1 MAAPLEFASGVAF
14 VLIYGVDKP
23 GTIGRPMPVDAGPLC
38 IRSSNLQRHSSAG
51 LSFYE
56 DIRVAESGG
65 EGDAAGGGC
74 SGRG

>member
-38 IRSSNLQRHSSAG
+38 IPEQQLATSQ
-51 LSFYE
+51 
-56 DIRVAESGG
+56 
-65 EGDAAGGGC
+65 
-74 SGRG
+74 